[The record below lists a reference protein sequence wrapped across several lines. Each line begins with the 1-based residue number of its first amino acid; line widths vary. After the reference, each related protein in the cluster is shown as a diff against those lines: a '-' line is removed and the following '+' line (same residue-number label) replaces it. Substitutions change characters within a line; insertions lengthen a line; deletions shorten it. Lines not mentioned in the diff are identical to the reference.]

1 MSFADHETDLF
12 EKLEEKYRKTRGD
25 MARQKGE
32 SYICDR
38 EMHVFRNSNNSSD
51 KVRIDMYESIGSEN
65 YIYEGKIDTTTSKD
79 VYQLRM
85 YWDGLVYDG
94 ISPTKGFL
102 LAKEHPDSVLEL
114 IGIVNT
120 MKDANGNSYNLEAKT
135 WEQCDISQDR

>member
-1 MSFADHETDLF
+1 
-12 EKLEEKYRKTRGD
+12 
-25 MARQKGE
+25 
-32 SYICDR
+32 
-38 EMHVFRNSNNSSD
+38 MHVFASSNNSSD
-51 KVRIDMYESIGSEN
+51 KVRIDMYESIGTEN
-65 YIYEGKIDTTTSKD
+65 YIYEGKIDATTSKD

-94 ISPTKGFL
+94 ITPRKGYL

-120 MKDANGNSYNLEAKT
+120 MKDANGNSYNLEART